1 MDENRERQM
10 DRDVEATP
18 QDELEHEQIEERERR
33 ARNEPVERN
42 APRVE
47 ERRDEKIGEQ
57 QVPAATLDEGLE
69 PLFEEE
75 AARKFRSRWQVIQG
89 KFVDDPRDSV
99 KQADDLVADIIKN
112 VTMSFADRRSG
123 LEKQWNSGDNN
134 ISTEDMRVA
143 LKRYRSFFERLLTL
157 ES

>member
-1 MDENRERQM
+1 MDENRERQRDM
-10 DRDVEATP
+10 DVEDTP
-18 QDELEHEQIEERERR
+18 RNEMENEQVEVRERS
-33 ARNEPVERN
+33 EDVERN

-47 ERRDEKIGEQ
+47 QRRDERVAENQ
-57 QVPAATLDEGLE
+57 APANTLDEGLE
-69 PLFEEE
+69 PLFEDES
-75 AARKFRSRWQVIQG
+75 AQKFRSRWQVIQG

-99 KQADDLVADIIKN
+99 KLADDLVADIIKS
-112 VTMSFADRRSG
+112 VTMSFADRRIG
-123 LEKQWNSGDNN
+123 LETQWNSGEN